1 MKFNTK
7 IITEYLNSNKY
18 DFSLF
23 NIDYTNN
30 ETKTIKDFSITKSI
44 TYEHYGTIDTIK
56 NMNQFLSN
64 IGNNTKACVNNI
76 EKIIIRLIKKVLVSY
91 NMENFWL
98 AIRVTLPSDNY
109 NIPRWHKDG
118 SLFISDENETNIA
131 KFVTTLKGPGTLL
144 IKSTTQINNIYNKL
158 LEKKFKEMDKYKTI
172 EKKIK
177 IDDSFRPIFAKKFS
191 KEKIIQ
197 VKNNQGVL
205 FYTGNPENNAALH
218 SEPKFDKSRI
228 FISILPGSYNDI
240 KELQKR

>member
-1 MKFNTK
+1 MK
-7 IITEYLNSNKY
+7 Y
-18 DFSLF
+18 
-23 NIDYTNN
+23 
-30 ETKTIKDFSITKSI
+30 
-44 TYEHYGTIDTIK
+44 
-56 NMNQFLSN
+56 
-64 IGNNTKACVNNI
+64 
-76 EKIIIRLIKKVLVSY
+76 
-91 NMENFWL
+91 FWL
-98 AIRVTLPSDNY
+98 AIRISPPNNHFD
-109 NIPRWHKDG
+109 IPRWHKDG
-118 SLFISDENETNIA
+118 TFFTGDKNELSSVKFI
-131 KFVTTLKGPGTLL
+131 TTLKGPGTLL

-177 IDDSFRPIFAKKFS
+177 IDDNFRPIFAKKFS

-240 KELQKR
+240 KELQKRYNK